1 MGSTVE
7 GGHRPGRR
15 KLKWIVAGSVILGG
29 LLLLVRL
36 PHADDPLH
44 KAYFYE
50 PWQASSNAYQ
60 AAYTAWSMRPFDGY
74 HLVLQYQ
81 ITRLDTRSGEVPGF
95 VTAPCEVEV
104 NVADRAE
111 RQIEVVCDSCGVGA
125 AALHSIAQVFA
136 LFRERASQPIGKAP
150 PLGQDGCYRMD
161 GGYLDLVDG
170 WYDRELGYPH
180 QIGNM
185 PQPWIPDNCGS
196 TIWSFPTERDSL
208 KRVRVI
214 VTELTPL
221 G

>member
-1 MGSTVE
+1 MSSTVE

-15 KLKWIVAGSVILGG
+15 KLKWIMAGIAVLGG
-29 LLLLVRL
+29 LLLARL
-36 PHADDPLH
+36 PYAVDPMH
-44 KAYFYE
+44 RAYFYK

-60 AAYTAWSMRPFDGY
+60 AAYATWSMRPFDGY
-74 HLVLQYQ
+74 RLVLHYQ
-81 ITRLDTRSGEVPGF
+81 ITRLDTRSSRIPGF
-95 VTAPCEVEV
+95 VTATCEVEV

-111 RQIEVVCDSCGVGA
+111 RQIKVVCDSCGVA
-125 AALHSIAQVFA
+125 AAAPHSVAQVFA

-150 PLGQDGCYRMD
+150 PLGQDGCYLMD
-161 GGYLDLVDG
+161 AGYLDLVDG

-180 QIGNM
+180 QIGNT

-196 TIWSFPTERDSL
+196 TSWSFPTERDSL